1 MQMFADNGDD
11 GDDDDANDDG
21 NSNDGDGG
29 DDDDADAGNATTG
42 GADANSDDTAV
53 NNQESAAHAE
63 DKTDDDDE
71 YEVELIPMKEEDDDE
86 SQALAVTDDA
96 AAAAAAGP
104 GTVEEL
110 PDGLS
115 TAQLTE
121 HVGKLLALLVDEQT
135 LVDLGWPAATCEHVL
150 SGVIEQ
156 CGQRPADTTTCPDY
170 ASVMRENAKMLFTSV
185 ISNDSI
191 RSLLNNH
198 TVDEVIVHV
207 LKMAN

>member
-86 SQALAVTDDA
+86 SQALAVTDD

>member
-29 DDDDADAGNATTG
+29 GDDDDADAGNATTG
-42 GADANSDDTAV
+42 GADANSDGTAV
-53 NNQESAAHAE
+53 NNQESAAHAD

-86 SQALAVTDDA
+86 SQALAATDD
-96 AAAAAAGP
+96 AAAAAGP